1 MACGVL
7 ASGVLAF
14 GLDLRTAEKKEMKL
28 TALAAAAAF
37 TIGLTIGVV
46 VISSHYRH
54 KIAELEGQRIE
65 REAAIANAVLETQ
78 TAEINK
84 MQRMLNYA
92 NEQTHQA
99 RADADRANDANR
111 RLRQSLADYRA
122 KHANGVTSAGQGEP
136 GTDPIGVLAELLGRM
151 GEAGER
157 ISRYADE
164 VKIAGSACEKLSTN

>member
-1 MACGVL
+1 
-7 ASGVLAF
+7 
-14 GLDLRTAEKKEMKL
+14 MKL

-46 VISSHYRH
+46 VIGSHYRH

-65 REAAIANAVLETQ
+65 REAAIASAVMETKLAQIQQIHGALDAAQKQ
-78 TAEINK
+78 TI
-84 MQRMLNYA
+84 
-92 NEQTHQA
+92 QA

-122 KHANGVTSAGQGEP
+122 RYPAGTASPGQGEQS
-136 GTDPIGVLAELLGRM
+136 GDPIGVLADLLGRM
-151 GEAGER
+151 GGAGER

-164 VKIAGSACEKLSTN
+164 VKIAGAVCEALSTRGHDDTAN

>member
-1 MACGVL
+1 
-7 ASGVLAF
+7 
-14 GLDLRTAEKKEMKL
+14 MKIATIAL
-28 TALAAAAAF
+28 ILAAVL
-37 TIGLTIGVV
+37 GIGVTLGAGATG
-46 VISSHYRH
+46 SHYRH

-84 MQRMLNYA
+84 MQRVLNYA

-122 KHANGVTSAGQGEP
+122 KHPNTIASTGQGEP
-136 GTDPIGVLAELLGRM
+136 NSDPVGVLADLLGRM
-151 GEAGER
+151 GETGER

-164 VKIAGSACEKLSTN
+164 VKIAGSACEAAR